1 MVFDIIIAVLI
12 FVNIFFIL
20 ALVRKNFA
28 VIDIGW
34 GLGFI
39 LIALISYMHHPVSYK
54 NVLLLMVVTIWGLRL
69 GLYIFSRSRGKAE
82 DHRYAKLRVEW
93 HPSPNFQAWM
103 KVFMLQG
110 ILMMIVTLP
119 VSAGMAIES
128 KDITFIN
135 CVGIVVWLFGF
146 SFEVSADHYLN
157 WWKTKPEH
165 KGKICITGPWKLCRF
180 PNYFGEVSLWYG
192 VYLIAF
198 DPQIWWTIIG
208 PVTINF
214 LILKVTGV
222 PMLEAYYKDRAE
234 YKEYA
239 ARVPRFI
246 PFTKP

>member
-1 MVFDIIIAVLI
+1 MVFNIIIAVLI

-20 ALVRKNFA
+20 AVARKNFA

-39 LIALISYMHHPVSYK
+39 LIALISYMHHPVSFK
-54 NVLLLMVVTIWGLRL
+54 NVLLLLVVTLWGLRL
-69 GLYIFSRSRGKAE
+69 GLYIFSRGRGKPE
-82 DHRYAKLRVEW
+82 DHRYAKFRKEW
-93 HPSPNFQAWM
+93 QPNPNFQAWM
-103 KVFMLQG
+103 KVFMFQG
-110 ILMMIVTLP
+110 VLMMIVTLP
-119 VSAGMAIES
+119 VSVGMAIES

-135 CVGIVVWLFGF
+135 SIGIVVWLLGF
-146 SFEVSADHYLN
+146 SFEMWADHYLN
-157 WWKTKPEH
+157 WWKTKTEN
-165 KGKICITGPWKLCRF
+165 KGKICTTGPWKFCRF

-198 DPQIWWTIIG
+198 EPGIWWTIIG
-208 PVTINF
+208 PIMINF

-222 PMLEAYYKDRAE
+222 PMLEAHYKDRAE
-234 YKEYA
+234 YKDYA